1 MPRITISIPADLKNQ
16 LAEGRVRKGL
26 NVSRICQEAL
36 RREVRRVLHL
46 PLDLER
52 MDLVLSRLRQQRE
65 QLQDQWFGLGAND
78 ARAWVEERAS
88 YREVAGL
95 GELGMQNRVSALNR
109 RPPLALSE
117 SLQNLSSQEG
127 FNRESYTKGWATA
140 LGLMWEAIKDK
151 L

>member
-1 MPRITISIPADLKNQ
+1 MPRITISIPADLKDQ

-36 RREVRRVLHL
+36 RREVRRVLQL

-52 MDLVLSRLRQQRE
+52 MDLLLSRLRQQRE
-65 QLQDQWFGLGAND
+65 QLQDQWFGMGAND

-88 YREVAGL
+88 YQEMAGL
-95 GELGMQNRVSALNR
+95 GELGMQNRQSALKR

-117 SLQNLSSQEG
+117 SLQNLASQEG
-127 FNRESYTKGWATA
+127 FNQESYTKGWATA